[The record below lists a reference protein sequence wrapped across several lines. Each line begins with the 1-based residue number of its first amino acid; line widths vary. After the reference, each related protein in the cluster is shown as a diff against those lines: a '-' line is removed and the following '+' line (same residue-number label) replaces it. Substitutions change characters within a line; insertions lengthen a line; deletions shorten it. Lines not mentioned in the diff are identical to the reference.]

1 MCNLIHHVG
10 KKTLIKKMV
19 IQREC
24 KDTCFS
30 VHFIRSFMK
39 FSINQDR
46 KDNESLKYVILFT
59 TIWIK

>member
-1 MCNLIHHVG
+1 MTMCNLMNHVG

-30 VHFIRSFMK
+30 VHFIRSFME

-46 KDNESLKYVILFT
+46 KENESLLKV
-59 TIWIK
+59 